1 MHLFLKGSKRSNPC
15 APIPKCV
22 RKQSQSQTSH
32 FLLNT
37 WKIPANLQPRQNYSK
52 YYACLIDSRIY
63 FLILFFFFLL
73 LLAHMRKLLRTPS
86 PLRSPLEEAQKLH
99 LLPKGESNHC
109 GRSESVP
116 SSRRTAVFQPG
127 PCVPCARSPH
137 ISQPYYLV
145 GTGEGVRHHFKIAA
159 YTQ

>member
-1 MHLFLKGSKRSNPC
+1 MRPNSKVCEETFTVTNFTFPSKYVEYPHKSPASTELLQILCISYRQPYLFLLS
-15 APIPKCV
+15 
-22 RKQSQSQTSH
+22 
-32 FLLNT
+32 
-37 WKIPANLQPRQNYSK
+37 
-52 YYACLIDSRIY
+52 
-63 FLILFFFFLL
+63 LFFFTF
-73 LLAHMRKLLRTPS
+73 AHMRKLLRTRS

-127 PCVPCARSPH
+127 PCVPCACSPH

-145 GTGEGVRHHFKIAA
+145 GTGEGGRHHFKIAA

>member
-1 MHLFLKGSKRSNPC
+1 MRPNSKVCEETITVTNFTFP
-15 APIPKCV
+15 
-22 RKQSQSQTSH
+22 
-32 FLLNT
+32 
-37 WKIPANLQPRQNYSK
+37 SK
-52 YYACLIDSRIY
+52 YVENPRKSPASTKLLQILCMSYRQPYLFSFS
-63 FLILFFFFLL
+63 FLSFLL